1 MGPLDFTQT
10 QSSFCFF
17 VVFLVI
23 YLLTLIE
30 NFLIILTTLVDPA
43 LHCPVYFFLQNL
55 SFVHIFNLVTVPKM
69 LMNLVSKNKD
79 IYCSGDMTH
88 TNFFFFGITESFLL
102 SAMAYNRYVAR
113 CDPLHY
119 TTIMNKKFFKKLAVT
134 SWFSGIPV
142 GSLQTTWLFSFPFC
156 RCNEL
161 NHFFCDAPTI
171 LEFVYAD
178 SYLFEMFALIA
189 STILTFPPF
198 LIILFSYVHII
209 STILKMPT
217 AIGRPKIFS
226 TCSSHLIVVTL
237 FYGMASFTYLPPKS
251 IYSTNTKKL
260 LSLSYTVFT
269 PMLNPIIYSLRN
281 NEVKGTLKGIL
292 NKRNVF

>member
-1 MGPLDFTQT
+1 MVIRST
-10 QSSFCFF
+10 FCFF

-43 LHCPVYFFLQNL
+43 LHCPMYFFLQNL

-156 RCNEL
+156 RSNEL

-178 SYLFEMFALIA
+178 SYLFEISLIA